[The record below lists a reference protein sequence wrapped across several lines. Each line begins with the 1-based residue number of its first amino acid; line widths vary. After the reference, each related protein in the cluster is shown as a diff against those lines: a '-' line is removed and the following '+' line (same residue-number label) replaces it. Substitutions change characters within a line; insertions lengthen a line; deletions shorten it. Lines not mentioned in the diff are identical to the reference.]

1 MSDSSKKLTKE
12 KNKESKN
19 EKKNETEQKTKKQMI
34 KTGHLANHENLG
46 WRRNNGWG
54 GGAYTCMQLFVFVLF
69 LGVFF
74 SNIY

>member
-1 MSDSSKKLTKE
+1 
-12 KNKESKN
+12 
-19 EKKNETEQKTKKQMI
+19 MI

-74 SNIY
+74 QTFIESYIYVTTQKAVHLRRGLVQNTF